1 MTDWGETEEP
11 RGEGSRG
18 NASAGSTWYW
28 LTVWKVAAGRD
39 GFFFFFRETAS
50 DVEQSGTW
58 EDQGQSQGRGGHQ
71 SLGIRV
77 MGVQDTGQVMPQGEQ
92 DWQGAPVKQILVS
105 GER

>member
-1 MTDWGETEEP
+1 M
-11 RGEGSRG
+11 
-18 NASAGSTWYW
+18 
-28 LTVWKVAAGRD
+28 
-39 GFFFFFRETAS
+39 
-50 DVEQSGTW
+50 EQSGTW

>member
-1 MTDWGETEEP
+1 M
-11 RGEGSRG
+11 
-18 NASAGSTWYW
+18 
-28 LTVWKVAAGRD
+28 
-39 GFFFFFRETAS
+39 
-50 DVEQSGTW
+50 EQSGRW